1 MLEGLADGYSAGFDS
16 VILSYKKI
24 FLGNLSSSLPVVL
37 AVVGSK
43 QSEERPSQCVLEA
56 EG

>member
-1 MLEGLADGYSAGFDS
+1 MLEGLADGYSGGFDS